1 MSLKPLTQPIKI
13 TKVNNTGPADNANTK
28 VPNEPLYL
36 DPSDRAFKKFSSIVY
51 SKTGNKLEPHK
62 KALLSARLNKRIRAL
77 KFSSYDDYLKYLLAP
92 ENKSEIHEV
101 IDALTTNETHFFRE
115 PKHFDFLAEIASKP
129 RPAPLRIWSAAC
141 SSGQEPYSIAMKL
154 ENTGHRN
161 WKICASDINRHVLE
175 SAKVGRYDLKL
186 SKEIPSDM
194 LKKYC
199 MKGINEEQGFFRIQ
213 RRLRERIDF
222 KEINLNAAIPNIG
235 QFDIIFLRNIL
246 IYFSKSDCNKIV
258 QRTSKHLVPGGY
270 LLVGHSESLRDS
282 KNYLESVAPTIYR
295 RLERGKF
302 L

>member
-1 MSLKPLTQPIKI
+1 MII
-13 TKVNNTGPADNANTK
+13 KVNDTEPMDRSNKK
-28 VPNEPLYL
+28 VANEPLYL
-36 DPSDRAFKKFSSIVY
+36 QPSDRAFKKFSSIIH
-51 SKTGNKLEPHK
+51 SKTGNKLEHHK

-77 KFSSYDDYLKYLLAP
+77 NFSNYDDYLKYLLAP

-115 PKHFDFLAEIASKP
+115 PKHFEFLAEIARKP
-129 RPAPLRIWSAAC
+129 RANPLRVWSAAC

-154 ENTGHRN
+154 ENIGHRN
-161 WKICASDINRHVLE
+161 WKICASDINQHVLE
-175 SAKVGRYDLKL
+175 SAKIGRYDLKL
-186 SKEIPSDM
+186 SKEIPDDM

-199 MKGINEEQGFFRIQ
+199 LKGINEEQGFFRIQ

-222 KEINLNAAIPNIG
+222 KEINLNTTIPSIG

-246 IYFSKSDCNKIV
+246 IYFSKNDCNKVV
-258 QRTSKHLVPGGY
+258 QRISKHLAPGGY

-295 RLERGKF
+295 RLDRGNF
-302 L
+302 S